1 MNDMTDFSSTGGAGR
16 TLRDAPPHRPGL
28 QALARGLGFF
38 SLALG
43 LAELAAPRQVAR
55 VADMGDLDGAG
66 GLRRLAGQ
74 TPLPSSQSL
83 VRGYGLRELGA
94 GAGLLASADPEPWV
108 WGRVAGD
115 VLDIATVALAPRRR
129 TMFGRSGG
137 SRAGTLVA
145 LLAVTAI
152 DLYCA
157 EGLRRERLQRQAR
170 PHDWSGRSGYPKGME
185 ASRGAARDLQVPDDM
200 RTPEA
205 LRPWTEGGRPGG

>member
-1 MNDMTDFSSTGGAGR
+1 MNDMTDFSSAGGTGR
-16 TLRDAPPHRPGL
+16 TLRDAPRQRPGL
-28 QALARGLGFF
+28 QALARGLGFV

-43 LAELAAPRQVAR
+43 LAELAAPRRVAR
-55 VADMGDLDGAG
+55 VAEMGELDGAG

-74 TPLPSSQSL
+74 TPLPSSRAL
-83 VRGYGLRELGA
+83 VRGHGLRELGT

-115 VLDIATVALAPRRR
+115 VLDIATVVLAPRRPSL
-129 TMFGRSGG
+129 FGRRGG

-145 LLAVTAI
+145 LLAVTAV

-170 PHDWSGRSGYPKGME
+170 PHDWSGPSGYPKGID
-185 ASRGAARDLQVPDDM
+185 ASRGAARDLEVPNDM

-205 LRPWTEGGRPGG
+205 LRPWTEGRRPR

>member
-1 MNDMTDFSSTGGAGR
+1 MNDMTDSSSAGGAGR
-16 TLRDAPPHRPGL
+16 TLRDAPPRHAGL
-28 QALARGLGFF
+28 HALARGLGFF

-43 LAELAAPRQVAR
+43 LAELAAPRRVAR
-55 VADMGDLDGAG
+55 VAELGELDGAG
-66 GLRRLAGQ
+66 GLRRLTGQ
-74 TPLPSSQSL
+74 TPLPSSRAL

-115 VLDIATVALAPRRR
+115 VLDIATVALAPRPR
-129 TMFGRSGG
+129 TVFGRGGG

-157 EGLRRERLQRQAR
+157 EGLRRERQQRQAR
-170 PHDWSGRSGYPKGME
+170 PHDWSGRSGYPRGVD
-185 ASRGAARDLQVPDDM
+185 ASHGAARDFEVPADM
-200 RTPEA
+200 RTPAA
-205 LRPWTEGGRPGG
+205 LRPWTDGRRPG